1 LYIFRKN
8 TTFIGV
14 PKLNFAMKKFYLIFC
29 LILILPA
36 LNLTAQKPI
45 TTIEDSLL
53 VGKYLHPGIS
63 VTIPEANYEKTLKN
77 WIKQIEAG
85 TKSKVV
91 TEDGMMTLFGAML
104 KKISPNPVNMYSK
117 LINQDTLNKLMVC
130 IELKKDEYLEPALG
144 DAQMMVARDYLKEFA
159 KDQYIEFIKDEVAA
173 EEKKLKDLTGQL
185 SSLENDYSKTQKK
198 AESSR
203 TTISKEQ
210 ETLATMN
217 GQLSQLSTDINREN
231 SVMIGMDTG
240 PEKEAQAARVKEL
253 DKNRKKLQKDIS
265 KTEKNIKNA
274 ESSIAQADESIPLN
288 ENEQTVMKQKID
300 EQTAV
305 LQKYT
310 DKLNTVKLY

>member
-1 LYIFRKN
+1 MKN
-8 TTFIGV
+8 
-14 PKLNFAMKKFYLIFC
+14 FYLIFC
-29 LILILPA
+29 LVFVLPA
-36 LNLTAQKPI
+36 LSLRAQKPI
-45 TTIEDSLL
+45 TIKEDSLL

-63 VTIPEANYEKTLKN
+63 ITIPEVNYEKTLKN

-91 TEDGMMTLFGAML
+91 TEDGLMTIFGAML

-130 IELKKDEYLEPALG
+130 VELKKDEYLEPALG
-144 DAQMMVARDYLKEFA
+144 DAQMTAAKDYLKAFA
-159 KDQYIEFIKDEVAA
+159 KEQYIEFIKDEIAA
-173 EEKKLKDLTGQL
+173 EEKKLKDLEGQL
-185 SSLENDYSKTQKK
+185 SSLENNYSKTQKQ

-203 TTISKEQ
+203 STISKEQ
-210 ETLATMN
+210 ENLATMN

-231 SVMIGMDTG
+231 SAMIGMDTG

-253 DKNRKKLQKDIS
+253 NKRKNQLQKDIS
-265 KTEKNIKNA
+265 KAEKNIKKA

-288 ENEQTVMKQKID
+288 ENEQVVLKQKID
-300 EQTAV
+300 EQTV
-305 LQKYT
+305 VVQKFN

>member
-1 LYIFRKN
+1 
-8 TTFIGV
+8 
-14 PKLNFAMKKFYLIFC
+14 M
-29 LILILPA
+29 LPA
-36 LNLTAQKPI
+36 LNLRAQKPI
-45 TTIEDSLL
+45 TIMEDSLL
-53 VGKYLHPGIS
+53 VGKFMHPGIS
-63 VTIPEANYEKTLKN
+63 VTIPEVNYEKTLKN

-91 TEDGMMTLFGAML
+91 TEDGLMTIFGAML

-130 IELKKDEYLEPALG
+130 IELKKDEYLEPSYG

-159 KDQYIEFIKDEVAA
+159 REQYVEFIKDEVAV

-185 SSLENDYSKTQKK
+185 SSLENNYSKTQKK
-198 AESSR
+198 AETSR
-203 TTISKEQ
+203 STISKEQ
-210 ETLATMN
+210 EDLATLN

-253 DKNRKKLQKDIS
+253 NKRKKQLQKDIS
-265 KTEKNIKNA
+265 KAEKNIRKA

-300 EQTAV
+300 EQTV
-305 LQKYT
+305 VVQKFI